1 MKTMLLLTALVSTSI
16 CCHRSVDLSLN
27 GHKPET
33 LTANIENIGNAWKVS
48 TSLPL
53 GKWQAR
59 LENEE
64 SEVKIDS
71 SGPRPVAFWFISSQ
85 RMHQSR
91 PMRLDLY
98 SPNGQSPVATLELKP
113 LYPGQKFI
121 EGVLNVVYWGE
132 RPGIRY

>member
-1 MKTMLLLTALVSTSI
+1 MKTMVSFIALVSTSI

-27 GHKPET
+27 GHKPES
-33 LTANIENIGNAWKVS
+33 LSAKVENIDSTWKVS
-48 TSLPL
+48 TSLPI
-53 GKWQAR
+53 GHWQAR
-59 LENEE
+59 LENED
-64 SEVKIDS
+64 SEVNIDS

-98 SPNGQSPVATLELKP
+98 SPDGQGPVATLELKP

-121 EGVLNVVYWGE
+121 EGFLNVVYWGE